1 MNVLLFGV
9 LADIVKTQRIG
20 IAVVS
25 TTDELIELMEEKY
38 PEIKNYNYQIA
49 VNQKQIEGN
58 CVISENDEIALLP
71 PFAGG

>member
-1 MNVLLFGV
+1 MNVFLFGV
-9 LADIVKTQRIG
+9 LADIVKTQRID
-20 IAVVS
+20 IAGVS
-25 TTDELIELMEEKY
+25 TTEELIELMEEKY

>member
-9 LADIVKTQRIG
+9 LADIVKTQRID
-20 IAVVS
+20 IASVS

-58 CVISENDEIALLP
+58 VVISENDEIALLP

>member
-9 LADIVKTQRIG
+9 LADIVKTQRTG
-20 IAVVS
+20 IAGVS
-25 TTDELIELMEEKY
+25 TTDELIKLMEEKY

>member
-20 IAVVS
+20 IAGVS
-25 TTDELIELMEEKY
+25 TTDELIKLMEEKY
-38 PEIKNYNYQIA
+38 PEIKNYTYQIA

>member
-9 LADIVKTQRIG
+9 LADIVKTQRID
-20 IAVVS
+20 IAGVS
-25 TTDELIELMEEKY
+25 TTDELIELMEKKY